1 MSRGLRDNQKVDI
14 FVIIKLSLLI
24 FYNLNKLYIVK
35 INMQKLSILIRRM
48 IASMGLN
55 RSMELL
61 KMQKFHL
68 REK

>member
-24 FYNLNKLYIVK
+24 FYNLNKLHIVK
-35 INMQKLSILIRRM
+35 INMQKLSILMRRM

-61 KMQKFHL
+61 KMQKFYF